1 MEALD
6 ILKEREIAVIVSDLG
21 MPAMRG
27 TEFLR
32 RAKVASPDTVR
43 IILTGYTDPNGASDA
58 ARESDLYECI
68 ITKPWD
74 DNQLVMTV
82 RDAIEQYRHKR

>member
-68 ITKPWD
+68 ILK
-74 DNQLVMTV
+74 VS
-82 RDAIEQYRHKR
+82 